1 MVIRPQPATVYWQT
15 NDLAT
20 YMDVDFCADVTIL
33 DSVAPDEVL
42 AGLIFWY
49 VDDDNL
55 YALEVDAASHASIWA
70 RASGDWRQ
78 IVPWGET
85 ELVPTGEGKAIHLR
99 VAIQGKTATAFIDGR
114 KLTDITVSVV
124 PPEQSVGV
132 IAGSA
137 GTAVSTIAFDD
148 FRITTPN

>member
-1 MVIRPQPATVYWQT
+1 MRSAWLVAAALALALAAAPAIGCEAQKLVYEDHFSGPALDPSWGTYGDELDVEAGRMVIRPQPATVYWQT

-55 YALEVDAASHASIWA
+55 YALEVDAASH
-70 RASGDWRQ
+70 
-78 IVPWGET
+78 
-85 ELVPTGEGKAIHLR
+85 
-99 VAIQGKTATAFIDGR
+99 
-114 KLTDITVSVV
+114 
-124 PPEQSVGV
+124 
-132 IAGSA
+132 
-137 GTAVSTIAFDD
+137 
-148 FRITTPN
+148 